1 MSANPFLIA
10 VNSSGLPHPIPTQPA
25 TGGELLPGMEP
36 QEIATIFWMLQS
48 LSVSY
53 SYSVSELGTYTND
66 YTITCGIQPV
76 ARLADYPTFAHE
88 SFDPTTSMG
97 TFFLLNPA
105 QVFQG
110 TNAYALN
117 LGFQEGTYPNG
128 EILLSVNLPAGHTV
142 LATSSFSL
150 FSRTIPIY
158 LSTFYSGLTGSID
171 SFTIGETYWQIS
183 EEI

>member
-1 MSANPFLIA
+1 
-10 VNSSGLPHPIPTQPA
+10 
-25 TGGELLPGMEP
+25 
-36 QEIATIFWMLQS
+36 
-48 LSVSY
+48 VSY
-53 SYSVSELGTYTND
+53 SYSVSELGTYTNN
-66 YTITCGIQPV
+66 YTVTCGTQPV
-76 ARLADYPTFAHE
+76 ARLANYPTFARE

-142 LATSSFSL
+142 LATASLNL
-150 FSRTIPIY
+150 FSRRIPIY
-158 LSTFYSGLTGSID
+158 LSTSYSGLTGSID
-171 SFTIGETYWQIS
+171 SFTIGETYWQTLS
-183 EEI
+183 TTNESSSAHANET